1 MTQDGDSTMANPLH
15 YDESASMVV
24 DKSIRTGVIERVHDE
39 ELLRQFLMEDR
50 YANAYLLGKLDPL
63 YVDFCK
69 WYAGRDENGELEHL
83 LLWYLGLSIPVAF
96 MVSREDANHHAF
108 FNACARTLPSR
119 FHFHVIH
126 DHMTSFREACDVS
139 NYKQMH
145 RMGLERGSYLQADLP
160 EGMTVERLGHRDTAA
175 IMGLYEHYPDH
186 FFEPYQLETGLYF
199 GVRDEDLGLVSIAGV
214 HVISP
219 EHDVAVIG
227 NLVTHPSARGRGLA
241 TACTARLLDDLFER
255 VSFVALNV
263 QVNNEPAIRMYT
275 NFGFEPNNVFFE
287 GRCGE

>member
-1 MTQDGDSTMANPLH
+1 
-15 YDESASMVV
+15 
-24 DKSIRTGVIERVHDE
+24 
-39 ELLRQFLMEDR
+39 
-50 YANAYLLGKLDPL
+50 AYLLGKLDPS
-63 YVDFCK
+63 YEPFCK
-69 WYAGRDENGELEHL
+69 WYGERSEDGDLENL
-83 LLWYLGLSIPVAF
+83 LLWYQGLSIPVAF
-96 MVSREDANHHAF
+96 MVSHAHANQRAF
-108 FNACARTLPSR
+108 FEASAATLPPR
-119 FHFHVIH
+119 FHFHVIG
-126 DHMTSFREACDVS
+126 DQMSTFRDACEVTH
-139 NYKQMH
+139 YKQMH
-145 RMGLERGSYLQADLP
+145 RMGLERGSYKHLDLP
-160 EGMTVERLGHRDTAA
+160 ASGTVERLGHRDTAA
-175 IMGLYEHYPDH
+175 IMALYEHYPDH

-219 EHDVAVIG
+219 NHDVAVIG

-241 TACTARLLDDLFER
+241 TACTRAVLEEILER